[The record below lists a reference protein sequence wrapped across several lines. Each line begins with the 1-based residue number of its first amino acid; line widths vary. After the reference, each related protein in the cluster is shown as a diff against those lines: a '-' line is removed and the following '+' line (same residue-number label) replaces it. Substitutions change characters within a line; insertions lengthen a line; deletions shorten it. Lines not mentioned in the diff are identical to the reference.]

1 MSKKTIVLAVWFAL
15 ISTHSFA
22 FWVWTPE
29 TRQWINPKY
38 AVKET
43 PQLQLEYALS
53 LADQDDGAAQAEEEM
68 RKLIKHYPKSREAAD
83 AQFYIAQF
91 EEQRGDFSR
100 AFESYQQVIKK
111 YPFTQRVSEVVQ
123 RQYEMASRIL
133 DGGSQDDQGIW
144 KKIIA
149 SHVNLE
155 EIFTQVIKNAPYGEY
170 AAPSQY
176 KIGLYLKEEGLM
188 QEARDAF
195 EKTLNDYPD
204 SEWAKAARYQ
214 IALAD
219 ATRSAE
225 AGYDQ
230 KITQSAITEFQEFVR
245 EYPDARLSAEARQH
259 IVDLREKEAENSFL
273 IARFYERQK
282 KYKAARVYYLQ
293 IADQYQD
300 TSWAKKALEAIQ
312 QLGKKE

>member
-1 MSKKTIVLAVWFAL
+1 MVGKMLVYAL
-15 ISTHSFA
+15 CLTLFSSPSFA

-43 PQLQLEYALS
+43 PRQQLEYALS
-53 LADQDDGAAQAEEEM
+53 LSGQDDGDARAEAEM

-91 EEQRGDFSR
+91 EEKRGDWTR
-100 AFESYQQVIKK
+100 AFESYQMVIKK
-111 YPFTQRVSEVVQ
+111 YPFTQRVGEVV
-123 RQYEMASRIL
+123 RCQYEMASHLL
-133 DGGSQDDQGIW
+133 DGGQKDDQGIW

-149 SHVNLE
+149 SHVKVE
-155 EIFTQVIKNAPYGEY
+155 EIFKQVIKNAPYGEY
-170 AAPSQY
+170 AAPAQY
-176 KIGLYLKEEGLM
+176 KIGLYLTEEGLM

-219 ATRSAE
+219 AKRSAG

-230 KITQSAITEFQEFVR
+230 KITQSAIAEFQEFVR
-245 EYPDARLSAEARQH
+245 EYPDAQLSAEARQH
-259 IVDLREKEAENSFL
+259 ITDLRNKEAENNFL
-273 IARFYERQK
+273 IAEFYERQK
-282 KYKAARVYYLQ
+282 KYKAAKIYYLQ
-293 IADQYQD
+293 IADDYKD
-300 TSWAKKALEAIQ
+300 TPWAGKALKAAQE
-312 QLGKKE
+312 LGKKE